1 MGIYFM
7 AAFVLELSGNDQSTV
22 TERPSLS
29 RF

>member
-1 MGIYFM
+1 MGMYFM
-7 AAFVLELSGNDQSTV
+7 VAFVLELSGNDQSTV